1 MAEKTF
7 KGGAWPVMLTPYTAG
22 ARAVDY
28 DALSELT
35 DWYIQNGC
43 TGLFADC
50 QSSEIF
56 FLSLE
61 ERVKVAKTVI
71 KAAAGRVSVIAS
83 GHVSDSLDG
92 QAEELKAIADCGPD
106 AVIFISNRFAD
117 QGEDDEEWWRN
128 MEKVMK
134 ALPSD
139 MPLGVYECP
148 FPYKRLLSDD
158 VVRRLRDTGRFRFI
172 KDTCCDLERLKRRA
186 AIVKDSP
193 LKIYNANS
201 TTLLDSLKAG
211 CYGFCGVMASFQMKL
226 YAWLCGNIGDD
237 RARAVSDL
245 LAITSLIERQY
256 YPVNAKYYLREFEH
270 LKLTDA
276 SRVKD
281 PSGLTDTFRDEV
293 RALADLTSRTVRSL
307 GISL

>member
-22 ARAVDY
+22 AKSVDY
-28 DALSELT
+28 DALAELT

-61 ERVKVAKTVI
+61 ERVKIVKTVL

-83 GHVSDSLDG
+83 GHVSDSLED
-92 QAEELKAIADCGPD
+92 QAKELKAIADCGPD
-106 AVIFISNRFAD
+106 AVIFISNRFAG

-158 VVRRLRDTGRFRFI
+158 VVRRLCDNGRFRFI
-172 KDTCCDLERLKRRA
+172 KDTCCDLETLKRRA
-186 AIVKDSP
+186 AIAKGSP

-226 YAWLCGNIGDD
+226 YAWLCANVDDD

-270 LKLTDA
+270 LRLTDA

-281 PSGLTDTFRDEV
+281 PAGLTDTFRDEV
-293 RALADLTSRTVRSL
+293 RALRDLTARTVKSL